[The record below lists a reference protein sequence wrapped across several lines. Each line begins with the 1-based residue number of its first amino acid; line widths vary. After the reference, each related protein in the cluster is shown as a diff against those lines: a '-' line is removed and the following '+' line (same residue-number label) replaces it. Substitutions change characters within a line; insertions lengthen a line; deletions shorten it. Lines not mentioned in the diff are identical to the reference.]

1 MSRNTV
7 FSQLL
12 QLICQYRFKKCVDRY
27 EGDRY
32 TKRFSCWQQMLVLLF
47 AQAKGLT
54 SLRDIEISL
63 RSHYRKWYHLGL
75 TSVARSTLADADTN
89 RDADILKEVFYS
101 LLEKCRD
108 LAPRHRFRF
117 KNPLYTFDSTLI
129 NVCLSLYPWATY
141 RKKKGAFKL
150 HTLLD
155 HNGYLPS
162 FVVLTDGRTHDIN
175 VVRDASYG
183 VPALSPDSIL
193 LVDRAYIDYN
203 WLYSLTKNRLF
214 FITRMKKNMK
224 YTVLGQQEPSEKNGV
239 AANCRVR
246 LANYYQSRY
255 YPESLRLVSVV
266 NPETAESLTF
276 MTNNF
281 SLDAATIAELYRSRW
296 QVETFF
302 KWIKQNLKI
311 KSFLGTSKN
320 AVMTQIWAAMIY
332 YLLLSFIKF
341 QTTCR
346 HSLHE
351 LTRIIGEL
359 LLDNAHLIEIIG
371 VSLNSYTAVKRRQ
384 VQLSLF

>member
-1 MSRNTV
+1 MIRNTV
-7 FSQLL
+7 FSQLM
-12 QLICQYRFKKCVDRY
+12 QLICQYRFKKCVNRY
-27 EGDRY
+27 NGDRY
-32 TKRFSCWQQMLVLLF
+32 TKRFSCWQQLLVLLF

-63 RSHYRKWYHLGL
+63 RSHHRKWYHLGL
-75 TSVARSTLADADTN
+75 TSVARSTLADANTN

-117 KNPLYTFDSTLI
+117 KKELYTFDSTLI

-150 HTLLD
+150 HTLFD
-155 HNGYLPS
+155 HSGYLPT

-175 VVRDASYG
+175 VMKDSSYG

-203 WLYSLTKNRLF
+203 WLYSLTKSKLYF
-214 FITRMKKNMK
+214 VTRMKKNMK
-224 YTVLGQQEPSEKNGV
+224 YTVLGQQELSEKNGV
-239 AANCRVR
+239 VADCRVR

-255 YPESLRLVSVV
+255 YPEPLRLVTVV
-266 NPETAESLTF
+266 DPETGEHVTF
-276 MTNNF
+276 ITNNF
-281 SLDAATIAELYRSRW
+281 TLDATTIAELYKSRW
-296 QVETFF
+296 QIETFF

-341 QTTCR
+341 QTKCR

-359 LLDNAHLIEIIG
+359 LLDNTHLIDIIG
-371 VSLNSYTAVKRRQ
+371 VTLNSYAKVKRKN